1 MNHTV
6 HTDFF
11 LIAEINERN
20 IKMLIKYFK
29 KVLTKYIG
37 GGRIYNDKT
46 ERMHMYDKKDFFID
60 FVRCNC
66 CIGICG
72 SVGYRRHRLQG
83 RGNYSR
89 R

>member
-37 GGRIYNDKT
+37 GG
-46 ERMHMYDKKDFFID
+46 
-60 FVRCNC
+60 
-66 CIGICG
+66 
-72 SVGYRRHRLQG
+72 
-83 RGNYSR
+83 
-89 R
+89 